1 MNVINYLKEYGKYS
15 FDEKPFNE
23 VDNLVLSLLA
33 YTNFLGVVSKS
44 PKIKI
49 TLEEAAN
56 KYLKMNGTK
65 VNDVLPIQE
74 ALEVL
79 IVSKDTK
86 RFKDILL
93 YNYKYIYSD
102 DSQFSVLTFELN
114 KKLVY
119 VSFEGTDKLISGWIE
134 DCKMAYEFPVTAHEY
149 AINYLNKY
157 FSFSTKKIIVG
168 GHSKGGNLA
177 LVAALGCKWSIYKRI
192 INIYSNDGQG
202 LRKEETYLRRY
213 ANLEKKYVHICPY
226 NSIIGLLL
234 EHSMY
239 YISVDSDRPIG
250 LSHSAMSWQI
260 EDDHF
265 KAREVSKFSKVLDEG
280 FNSWLNKYDYDTI
293 ECFVNNIGKILDDNN
308 IITVL
313 DFLENKKLIIDVL
326 KSAKNMDPLVK
337 SMTLDLIKV
346 LYTLN
351 KETKFLY
358 N

>member
-149 AINYLNKY
+149 AINYLNI
-157 FSFSTKKIIVG
+157 FLF
-168 GHSKGGNLA
+168 L
-177 LVAALGCKWSIYKRI
+177 
-192 INIYSNDGQG
+192 
-202 LRKEETYLRRY
+202 LRK
-213 ANLEKKYVHICPY
+213 
-226 NSIIGLLL
+226 
-234 EHSMY
+234 
-239 YISVDSDRPIG
+239 
-250 LSHSAMSWQI
+250 
-260 EDDHF
+260 
-265 KAREVSKFSKVLDEG
+265 
-280 FNSWLNKYDYDTI
+280 
-293 ECFVNNIGKILDDNN
+293 
-308 IITVL
+308 
-313 DFLENKKLIIDVL
+313 
-326 KSAKNMDPLVK
+326 
-337 SMTLDLIKV
+337 
-346 LYTLN
+346 
-351 KETKFLY
+351 
-358 N
+358 

>member
-1 MNVINYLKEYGKYS
+1 MNVIDYLKKYGRYS
-15 FDEKPFNE
+15 FKEKPFNE
-23 VDNLVLSLLA
+23 VDNLVLSLLS
-33 YTNFLGVVSKS
+33 YTNFLGVVSNNTRN
-44 PKIKI
+44 KIR
-49 TLEEAAN
+49 LEDAAN
-56 KYLKMNGTK
+56 KYLDKNGTK
-65 VNDVLPIQE
+65 VDDVLPIRE
-74 ALEVL
+74 AIEVL
-79 IVSKDTK
+79 VVSKDTK
-86 RFKDILL
+86 RFRDILL

-102 DSQFSVLTFELN
+102 DSQFSVITFELS

-177 LVAALGCKWSIYKRI
+177 LVSALGCKKSIYRRI

-202 LRKEETYLRRY
+202 LRKEETYLERY
-213 ANLEKKYVHICPY
+213 DDLEKKYVHICPY

-234 EHSMY
+234 EHSAY

-250 LSHSAMSWQI
+250 ISHSGMSWQI

-265 KAREVSKFSKVLDEG
+265 KTREVSRFSKLLDEG
-280 FNSWLNKYDYDTI
+280 FNRWLSKYDYDTI
-293 ECFVNNIGKILDDNN
+293 SRFVSSVGKVLEENNIV
-308 IITVL
+308 TVL
-313 DFLENKKLIIDVL
+313 DFVKNKKLIIDVL
-326 KSAKNMDPLVK
+326 KSTRNMDSLVK
-337 SMTLDLIKV
+337 DMALDLVKV

-351 KETKFLY
+351 IEDKFL
-358 N
+358 

>member
-1 MNVINYLKEYGKYS
+1 MNVIDYLKKYGRYS
-15 FDEKPFNE
+15 FKEKPFNE
-23 VDNLVLSLLA
+23 VDNLVLSLLS
-33 YTNFLGVVSKS
+33 YTNFLGVVSNS
-44 PKIKI
+44 TRNKIR
-49 TLEEAAN
+49 LEDAAN
-56 KYLKMNGTK
+56 KYLDKNGTK
-65 VNDVLPIQE
+65 VDDVLPIQE
-74 ALEVL
+74 AVEVL
-79 IVSKDTK
+79 VVSKDTK
-86 RFKDILL
+86 RFRDILL

-102 DSQFSVLTFELN
+102 DSQFSVITFELS

-177 LVAALGCKWSIYKRI
+177 LVSALGCKKSIYRRI

-202 LRKEETYLRRY
+202 LRKEETYLERY
-213 ANLEKKYVHICPY
+213 ENLEKKYVHICPY

-234 EHSMY
+234 EHSAY

-250 LSHSAMSWQI
+250 ISHSGMSWQV

-265 KAREVSKFSKVLDEG
+265 KTREVSRFSKLLDEG
-280 FNSWLNKYDYDTI
+280 FNRWLSKYDYDTI
-293 ECFVNNIGKILDDNN
+293 SRFVSNVGKVLEENN

-313 DFLENKKLIIDVL
+313 DFVKNKKLIIDVL
-326 KSAKNMDPLVK
+326 KSTRNMDSLVK
-337 SMTLDLIKV
+337 DMALDLVKV

-351 KETKFLY
+351 IEDKFL
-358 N
+358 